1 MRLYDAIV
9 ELIQAHAARVRTETL
24 DAELE
29 YADWAR
35 AQADDLEE

>member
-9 ELIQAHAARVRTETL
+9 ELIQAHTARVRTETL
-24 DAELE
+24 DQELE

-35 AQADDLEE
+35 AQADDLED